1 MARRALLSALSVPLA
16 VYGEARTEH
25 ASAPPPLDPLT
36 LKVGDR
42 AAYPPGSLPP
52 GGKVVCT
59 RGSVGGEWR
68 HLLVAAAALLV
79 LLMATACAIGGG
91 PNQRATAAQTSIG
104 TNRTLIGVGERTAL
118 ELSFRPSAG
127 TGLVARFSLR
137 CDRDARLLALAA
149 RACQALAQSE
159 ETFLPASGLVCPL
172 PTGVLTLTVE
182 GTIGG
187 NHVDRFYPPC
197 SRPERTAIAA
207 WMSLLRFRP
216 GVL

>member
-1 MARRALLSALSVPLA
+1 
-16 VYGEARTEH
+16 
-25 ASAPPPLDPLT
+25 
-36 LKVGDR
+36 
-42 AAYPPGSLPP
+42 
-52 GGKVVCT
+52 
-59 RGSVGGEWR
+59 
-68 HLLVAAAALLV
+68 
-79 LLMATACAIGGG
+79 MATACAIGGG